1 MRILLIEDDEL
12 LGDGVRTGIAQ
23 AGFAVDWARDGREA
37 ESALELAD
45 YDAVVLDLGLP
56 GPPEMGG
63 LELLSR
69 WRAGGSAL
77 PVLILTA
84 RDTVADRISGL
95 DRGADDY
102 LVKPFDLGELL
113 ARLRALVRRG
123 SGHAEPELRSDDLV
137 LDPAART
144 VTAAGS
150 RVDLSPREF
159 ALLHELMAHP
169 GEVLSRERLE
179 DHLYGWGEEVASNAV
194 EVHVHNLRRKLGTRR
209 IRTVRGAGYTL
220 GGRETDS

>member
-1 MRILLIEDDEL
+1 
-12 LGDGVRTGIAQ
+12 
-23 AGFAVDWARDGREA
+23 
-37 ESALELAD
+37 
-45 YDAVVLDLGLP
+45 DAVVLDLGLP

-169 GEVLSRERLE
+169 GEVLSR
-179 DHLYGWGEEVASNAV
+179 
-194 EVHVHNLRRKLGTRR
+194 
-209 IRTVRGAGYTL
+209 
-220 GGRETDS
+220 